1 MRKLFLAMI
10 FAAQPALAQ
19 VDCAQVGEL
28 SENIMTMR
36 QAGVP
41 IQQAL
46 RTLETV
52 SPQSEAAYMAVALAK
67 NIILVAYQLPRHESA
82 AGQSVAASNFGTQV
96 FIQCIKAQN

>member
-19 VDCAQVGEL
+19 VDCDQVGEL
-28 SENIMTMR
+28 SESIMAMR

-46 RTLETV
+46 KTLDTV
-52 SPQSEAAYMAVALAK
+52 SPQSEAMYMAVALAK
-67 NIILVAYQLPRHESA
+67 NIILEAYQLPRHESA
-82 AGQSVAASNFGTQV
+82 AGQSVAVSNFGTQV

>member
-1 MRKLFLAMI
+1 MRKLIIAIMFV
-10 FAAQPALAQ
+10 AQPAFAQ
-19 VDCAQVGEL
+19 VDCAQL
-28 SENIMTMR
+28 SQLAESVMTMR

-46 RTLETV
+46 KTLETV
-52 SPQSEAAYMAVALAK
+52 SPQSEAASMAVDLAK

-82 AGQSVAASNFGTQV
+82 ASQSVAASNFGTQV

>member
-46 RTLETV
+46 KTLETV
-52 SPQSEAAYMAVALAK
+52 SPQSEAAVDLAK
-67 NIILVAYQLPRHESA
+67 NIILLAYQLPRHKYAASQSA
-82 AGQSVAASNFGTQV
+82 AVSNFGTQV